1 MEVLKQGRNS
11 PVTVGCQVAIIFAV
25 INGYL
30 DNVPVK
36 KVRDYEAWLYDR
48 LLHVETALHDRL
60 DEGFFEDEDKKAL
73 SALLT
78 QWQG

>member
-1 MEVLKQGRNS
+1 M
-11 PVTVGCQVAIIFAV
+11 PVAK
-25 INGYL
+25 
-30 DNVPVK
+30 VK
-36 KVRDYEAWLYDR
+36 DYEAWLYDR

-60 DEGFFEDEDKKAL
+60 DAGFFEDEDKKAL